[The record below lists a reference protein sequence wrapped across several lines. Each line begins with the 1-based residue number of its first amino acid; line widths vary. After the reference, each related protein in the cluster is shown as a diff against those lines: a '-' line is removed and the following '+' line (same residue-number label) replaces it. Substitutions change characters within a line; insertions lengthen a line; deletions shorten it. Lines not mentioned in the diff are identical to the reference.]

1 MYRMPQVP
9 KQDENILFERG
20 LANTRIKRMLGTLW
34 DLRPA
39 PAIKQ
44 YKRNQ

>member
-20 LANTRIKRMLGTLW
+20 LANTSIKRMLGNLR
-34 DLRPA
+34 DLRPT

-44 YKRNQ
+44 YKQNQ